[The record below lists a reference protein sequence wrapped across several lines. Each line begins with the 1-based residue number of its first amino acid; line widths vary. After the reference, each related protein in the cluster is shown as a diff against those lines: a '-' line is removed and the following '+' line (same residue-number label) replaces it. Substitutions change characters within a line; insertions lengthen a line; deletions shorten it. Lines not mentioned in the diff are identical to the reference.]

1 MKHMDNKQCQSGPAI
16 GPHQC
21 VQQYGCRLY
30 ASRNGSRS
38 RLCCGRIRGRTF
50 GWEAAGADELGAAVA
65 EGPAA
70 ASEDGGGALLASPLS
85 SFTEPAGSD
94 ILY

>member
-1 MKHMDNKQCQSGPAI
+1 MKHINSEQCQAWPAI

-21 VQQYGCRLY
+21 VRRCGCKLH
-30 ASRNGSRS
+30 ASRNGSCS
-38 RLCCGRIRGRTF
+38 RLCSGQVGGHTF

-94 ILY
+94 ILL